1 MNPLLRS
8 LLVYSYVHKEEKKSG
23 GFPGGSVIKSLPVN
37 VGDAGF
43 LDLIPGAGNST
54 HGRAAK
60 ALCHSY

>member
-1 MNPLLRS
+1 M
-8 LLVYSYVHKEEKKSG
+8 YSYVHKEEKKSG

-37 VGDAGF
+37 AGDAGF